1 MTLRETIAPTAKTAL
16 FRLGTYAALRRISPS
31 RHAAILRYHAVCGP
45 EGHRYASPAICVAP
59 DVFEQQVA
67 YIAAHY
73 RVLPLDDVVGAMQA
87 GRSLPP
93 NTVVFTFDDGYA
105 DNLQA
110 ARVLHRHGIT
120 GTFYI
125 TAGCLAGEL
134 PFWPAEIHGLLP
146 YIRTGSMEL
155 TAAGRPVTIPLGTP
169 DDRRRAPDRLA
180 RIMKS
185 NPIRDREDVREQ
197 LRALAGRP
205 ALPNAMLRWDEVRE
219 MHRLGMTIG
228 AHTLTHPN
236 LPSAGLPDATREIAG
251 SKQRIEAELDAPVR
265 QFSYPNGGAERYY
278 TPELQHVVRKAGF
291 DAAATSRNGFAALD
305 SDRYALKRVRIGKRL
320 ADLIFGLE
328 VERFAFAPADQRPV
342 EDPSVSA
349 RVEEEFVRQCR

>member
-1 MTLRETIAPTAKTAL
+1 
-16 FRLGTYAALRRISPS
+16 
-31 RHAAILRYHAVCGP
+31 
-45 EGHRYASPAICVAP
+45 VAP

-67 YIAAHY
+67 YIAARY
-73 RVLPLDDVVGAMQA
+73 RVLPLDDVIAAMQA
-87 GRSLPP
+87 GRTLPP

-105 DNLQA
+105 DNLHA
-110 ARVLHRHGIT
+110 ARVLHRHGVT
-120 GTFYI
+120 GTFYV

-146 YIRTGSMEL
+146 YIRSGSIEL
-155 TAAGRPVTIPLGTP
+155 TVAGRLVAIPLRTP
-169 DDRRRAPDRLA
+169 DDRDRAPGRLG

-185 NPIRDREDVREQ
+185 NPISVRDDVREQ

-205 ALPNAMLRWDEVRE
+205 DLPSAMLRWDEVRE

-236 LPSAGLPDATREIAG
+236 LPSAGLPDATREIVG
-251 SKQRIEAELDAPVR
+251 SKQRIEAEIDAPVR
-265 QFSYPNGGAERYY
+265 QFSFPNGGAERYY
-278 TPELQHVVRKAGF
+278 TTELQQIVREAGF

-320 ADLIFGLE
+320 GELIFGLE
-328 VERFAFAPADQRPV
+328 VERFAFAPAARRPG
-342 EDPSVSA
+342 EHASVPPPT
-349 RVEEEFVRQCR
+349 EEENVQRCR